1 MSHSRNNL
9 ADCHARHRPIGYA
22 LLPCLLVS
30 VVAGCTSV
38 PLEQANSLATYE
50 GMTSVKQALRKTKD
64 KYRYKALPE
73 DLNRVKTVYIEPTMV
88 SATAT
93 QSVKKSQDRALVAN
107 VISRALCVGV
117 SDRFEVVNNRETAD
131 LIVHATVTRI
141 VPTNAA
147 AAGLST
153 AASLGASLASS
164 SVPVPRLPLGLGGL
178 SVEAEA
184 TNREGKQVAAMVWSK
199 GANITTGPRA
209 SQVGDAYSLAAG
221 FGDEFSKML
230 VKGKVSKG
238 LSLPKLPSGQKI
250 KSSLGGK
257 PKYAACEKFGRSPFI
272 KDFAGSQVGAPPSW
286 TDKALPEQIYT
297 PGQRQLKETQG

>member
-1 MSHSRNNL
+1 
-9 ADCHARHRPIGYA
+9 
-22 LLPCLLVS
+22 
-30 VVAGCTSV
+30 VVAGCASV

-50 GMTSVKQALRKTKD
+50 GFTPVKGTLQKTKD
-64 KYRYKALPE
+64 KYRYKALSE
-73 DLNRVKTVYIEPTMV
+73 DLKSVKTVYVEPTKV

-93 QSVKKSQDRALVAN
+93 KSTKKSSDRALVAN
-107 VISRALCVGV
+107 VVSRALCVGV
-117 SDRFEVVNNRETAD
+117 SDRFQVVDSRENAD
-131 LIVHATVTRI
+131 LIIHATVTRI

-153 AASLGASLASS
+153 AASFGASFVTN
-164 SVPVPRLPLGLGGL
+164 VPVPRLPIGLGGL
-178 SVEAEA
+178 AVEAEA

-199 GANITTGPRA
+199 GANALTTTPRA
-209 SQVGDAYSLAAG
+209 SQIGDAYSLASD

-238 LSLPKLPSGQKI
+238 LSLPKIPSGQKI

-257 PKYAACEKFGRSPFI
+257 PKYAACEKFGRSPFL

-286 TDKALPEQIYT
+286 TDKSIPEQIYT
-297 PGQRQLKETQG
+297 PAPEQLEETQGIRPAKVGSHGTHTSDALTQ